1 MKNLVKSICFLIVF
15 MLGASIESN
24 ATENI
29 GLNRNFTNGDSI
41 EVSVD
46 NVNSIVTSFQ
56 LSLKLQGDVK
66 LNTIVWDDRIK
77 NEAKANYKYNTTENV
92 VDIYVTSKLN
102 LVNEKG
108 SLVIGTLKVEGPK
121 KGSFNIL
128 PNTDKVNGAMKL
140 VSNTHKETVVSK
152 ITVRGES
159 EFIFP
164 EDTVIE
170 KPEKPEDGTGSG
182 DSSDNNGVENNVGVT
197 TGGSSTNTTSK
208 PGSSNT
214 TNSEEKESEDTS
226 NTNENGDVENEILSG
241 DNTTNE
247 SSENTDLDKQ
257 VAKSNSMFIYVC
269 IVLTVT
275 VVVGAGVYLKV
286 KK

>member
-1 MKNLVKSICFLIVF
+1 MKNLFKSICFLIVF
-15 MLGASIESN
+15 MLGTSIESN

-29 GLNRNFTNGDSI
+29 VLNRNFTNGDSV

-66 LNTIVWDDRIK
+66 LNTIVWDDQIK

-121 KGSFNIL
+121 KGSFNVL

-152 ITVRGES
+152 ITV
-159 EFIFP
+159 I
-164 EDTVIE
+164 
-170 KPEKPEDGTGSG
+170 EKPEDGSGSG
-182 DSSDNNGVENNVGVT
+182 NGSDNNENNGPNTGNNGVENNVGAT

-208 PGSSNT
+208 PDSSNT
-214 TNSEEKESEDTS
+214 TNSEEKESENTL
-226 NTNENGDVENEILSG
+226 NTNENGDVENDILSG
-241 DNTTNE
+241 EKDEHDNQTDKNNELGKEE
-247 SSENTDLDKQ
+247 SSS
-257 VAKSNSMFIYVC
+257 KSIFIYVFLG
-269 IVLTVT
+269 ITIT
-275 VVVGAGVYLKV
+275 VVVGSGIYLKT
-286 KK
+286 KR

>member
-1 MKNLVKSICFLIVF
+1 MKNLFKSICFLIVF
-15 MLGASIESN
+15 MLGTSIESN

-29 GLNRNFTNGDSI
+29 VLNRNFTNGDSV

-66 LNTIVWDDRIK
+66 LNTIVWDDQIK

-121 KGSFNIL
+121 KGSFNVL

-152 ITVRGES
+152 ITV
-159 EFIFP
+159 I
-164 EDTVIE
+164 
-170 KPEKPEDGTGSG
+170 EKPEDGSGSG
-182 DSSDNNGVENNVGVT
+182 NGSDNNENNGPNTGNNGVENNVGAT

-208 PGSSNT
+208 PDSSNT

-241 DNTTNE
+241 EKDEHENQTNE
-247 SSENTDLDKQ
+247 NDELGKEESYSK
-257 VAKSNSMFIYVC
+257 SMFIYVFLA
-269 IVLTVT
+269 ITIT
-275 VVVGAGVYLKV
+275 VVVGSGIYLKT